1 MIIVCPVNNK
11 SFNGRNRELLSKEN
25 ETNQEEILIPLKNQ
39 LNDLANLI
47 GNFGYIMAA
56 LIVGVIRNPEG
67 LPMVVAISL
76 DYIQFRPNEKGKK
89 NC

>member
-25 ETNQEEILIPLKNQ
+25 EANQEEILIPLKNQ

-67 LPMVVAISL
+67 LPMVVAILL
-76 DYIQFRPNEKGKK
+76 DYIQFRKKKKKKK

>member
-25 ETNQEEILIPLKNQ
+25 EANQEEILIPLKNQ

-67 LPMVVAISL
+67 LPMVVAILL